1 MTSRANRNSMQAMHD
16 IILPKI
22 EEEKPDKPTDE
33 AFGRDEV
40 EGPPLPPYVHMKFNT
55 ALIEEKKT

>member
-1 MTSRANRNSMQAMHD
+1 MQAMHD